1 MISVWPFV
9 GEGLA
14 SRGLSFHVPELGLL
28 VLGVCSIY
36 AARSLS
42 DPFDGFHPAPFQRR
56 DHSGRIAELNRTLP
70 VTGRPA
76 VPNRARFAKNML
88 RGGSPKDFHAP
99 ATARQVR
106 KRCPSTSAAQH
117 LSDSGPR
124 FNRIRVVAEES
135 TTIAIKLRCT
145 M

>member
-1 MISVWPFV
+1 M

-42 DPFDGFHPAPFQRR
+42 DPFNGFHPAPFQRR
-56 DHSGRIAELNRTLP
+56 AHSGRIAELNRTLP

-88 RGGSPKDFHAP
+88 RGGSPKDSGNGKAGQETMSKHIGGPAP
-99 ATARQVR
+99 F
-106 KRCPSTSAAQH
+106 
-117 LSDSGPR
+117 G
-124 FNRIRVVAEES
+124 
-135 TTIAIKLRCT
+135 LRSSL
-145 M
+145 